1 MKISEVKELTTK
13 ELQEKVEAAKAKLQQ
28 LKMTHSI
35 TPLDN
40 PSQLKAIRTDIA
52 RMLTVLRQRE
62 LNI

>member
-28 LKMTHSI
+28 LKMTHAI
-35 TPLDN
+35 TPLEN